1 MLYVSE
7 SIKNLR
13 ALMRMR
19 LVLGTD
25 SHSETRFTPR
35 VSPAMSGSYR
45 PTTSVMSVDMVQTI
59 SKPSR
64 SREPVT
70 GTALASRKKKSF
82 LLDIYSTAVGKK
94 YAMAIS
100 GIALMGFVLFHMIG
114 NLKMYLGAAEL
125 DSYAEFLK
133 KLLYPLAPK
142 GAVLWILRGG
152 LLAMLVLHLHA
163 AWSLTIMNRQARPV
177 KYQSPRDYEVANF
190 ASRTMRY
197 SGMIVLSFLIWH
209 LLDLTFGVV
218 NTIGADGAFV
228 RAEVYA
234 NVVRSLDRWPVAL
247 FYVLANLLLGIH
259 LRHGAW
265 SIFQSLGWN
274 NPRFNSWRW
283 AFATGFA
290 AVVVLGNISFPI
302 AVLAGIVKV

>member
-1 MLYVSE
+1 
-7 SIKNLR
+7 
-13 ALMRMR
+13 MR

-218 NTIGADGAFV
+218 NTIGADGTFV

-259 LRHGAW
+259 IRHGAW

>member
-1 MLYVSE
+1 VLYVSE

-218 NTIGADGAFV
+218 NTIGADGTFV

-247 FYVLANLLLGIH
+247 FYILANLLLGIH

-283 AFATGFA
+283 AFASGFA

>member
-1 MLYVSE
+1 
-7 SIKNLR
+7 
-13 ALMRMR
+13 MR

-218 NTIGADGAFV
+218 NTIGADGTFV

>member
-1 MLYVSE
+1 MSVVSG
-7 SIKNLR
+7 L
-13 ALMRMR
+13 
-19 LVLGTD
+19 
-25 SHSETRFTPR
+25 
-35 VSPAMSGSYR
+35 
-45 PTTSVMSVDMVQTI
+45 TTSVGFADMAQVITK
-59 SKPSR
+59 SNR
-64 SREPVT
+64 SRGPVT
-70 GTALASRKKKSF
+70 GTALASREKRPF
-82 LLDIYSTAVGKK
+82 LVDLYSTAVGKK
-94 YAMAIS
+94 FAMAIS

-125 DSYAEFLK
+125 NDYAEFLK
-133 KLLYPLAPK
+133 RLLYPLAPK

-163 AWSLTIMNRQARPV
+163 AWSLTVLNRRARPV

-197 SGMIVLSFLIWH
+197 SGLIVFAFLAWH

-218 NTIGADGAFV
+218 NTVGADGTFV
-228 RAEVYA
+228 RTEVYA
-234 NVVRSLDRWPVAL
+234 NVVRSLGRWPVAL

-283 AFATGFA
+283 AFATAFA
-290 AVVVLGNISFPI
+290 AVVVVGNISFPI
-302 AVLAGIVKV
+302 AVLAGIVS